1 MYVTDQPAF
10 LNGAVELATHLP
22 PLALLD
28 ECKAVEEALGR
39 NLQGGLRNGPRLVDL
54 DILFYERK
62 QEEPNEYVPQRLA
75 SERLTIPHPR
85 LQERDFV
92 LKPLLEVAGPS
103 FIHPILNS
111 TIQELWDRLL
121 GGTADD
127 DDDSDSDSTAVRV
140 LPLPRNRFLYWNE
153 TLVMG
158 ILNVTPDSFSDGGQW
173 NDSVEVAAQRALAMV
188 REEGATVI
196 DIGGESTRPDAEEV
210 SLAQELART
219 IPVIQRIR
227 ELAHD
232 MVLSIDTRRAAV
244 ARAAI
249 QAGADLVNDVSGGS
263 FDPDMLATVAE
274 LGVPMILMHMR
285 GTPQTMQSLVDY
297 NESVVEEVGQALAV
311 ASEAAAAAG
320 IPQWIQILDPGI
332 GFAKDTT
339 GNLQLLQNLARLRA
353 ITGHLPLLLGTSRK
367 GFLGRLT
374 GVEVAA
380 DRDYASVASCVAAL
394 CLEGVE
400 SSSGTM
406 LRVHNPAATTQ
417 AVQVMDAIR
426 KS

>member
-1 MYVTDQPAF
+1 MYVTDQPSF

-39 NLQGGLRNGPRLVDL
+39 NLQGGLRNGPRPVDL

-62 QEEPNEYVPQRLA
+62 QEEQDEYVPERLA

-103 FIHPILNS
+103 FMHPILNT
-111 TIQELWDRLL
+111 TIQELWDRLPP
-121 GGTADD
+121 TQNDD
-127 DDDSDSDSTAVRV
+127 NTESTAVRV

-196 DIGGESTRPDAEEV
+196 DIGGESTRPGAEEV
-210 SLAQELART
+210 SLTQELART

-227 ELAHD
+227 ELAGHV
-232 MVLSIDTRRAAV
+232 VLSIDTRRAAV
-244 ARAAI
+244 ARAAV

-263 FDPDMLATVAE
+263 FDPEMLATVAE
-274 LGVPMILMHMR
+274 LGVPMVLMHMR

-297 NESVVEEVGQALAV
+297 NESVVEEVGQALVV

-339 GNLQLLQNLARLRA
+339 GNLHLLQNLARLRA
-353 ITGHLPLLLGTSRK
+353 VTGHLPLLLGTSRK

-374 GVEVAA
+374 GVKVAA